1 MNQRWT
7 LHIENFARI
16 ESADIE
22 ISPLM
27 CFIGDN
33 NSGKSY
39 VMSLLW
45 GIMSNEEFF
54 FGSLHTELE
63 SYANCKEFILSHV
76 DKGVMLNDK
85 VSRMY
90 LEFFNDLLSSCKDE
104 LVQKIFNHAIPIGK
118 IEIINFTFSEKLPL
132 RIKRSEKKARISFEH
147 RLVRDLNLLESDV
160 GEQADRNYMG
170 ISLPVSDE
178 YLEVALWRANI
189 GIVFNLIMMDWLFVD
204 STITFASPIYLPAS
218 RTGFLMTY
226 SQIASNSVRSFF
238 SADSDIRSWQ
248 STLTLPYIQFLQ
260 LLIELKDSATS
271 DVETHKDLINF
282 IRSEILHGTI
292 RVKNDG
298 KLVRY
303 QASDMREE
311 LPLSVTSSVVTEIAS
326 LLLLLTT
333 KIPLRLVI
341 IEEPE
346 AHLHPALQKKIAQL
360 LVRFVHSGVPIWITT
375 HSDTI
380 LHHFNNMLNLNALAD
395 GDKERLLEEFNYTK
409 KDLLTPAEINLYQFE
424 RGLSHTTITKL
435 VAGKYGFKAT
445 SFNEAIDSLARE
457 IFSFQED
464 E

>member
-7 LHIENFARI
+7 LHVENFGRI

-39 VMSLLW
+39 IMSLLW

-54 FGSLHTELE
+54 FGEVHTELE
-63 SYANCKEFILSHV
+63 SYADCKKFILEHV
-76 DKGVMLNDK
+76 DEEIPLDDEVNN
-85 VSRMY
+85 MY
-90 LEFFNDLLSSCKDE
+90 LEFFNSLLNSCKAD
-104 LVQKIFNHAIPIGK
+104 LVQKIFNHIIPIGK
-118 IEIINFTFSEKLPL
+118 IEIKNFICSEQLSL
-132 RIKRSEKKARISFEH
+132 EIKRSEKKARIGFNH
-147 RLVRDLNLLESDV
+147 RLVTDLNLLGANDGNQVDRSYIGIELP
-160 GEQADRNYMG
+160 AD
-170 ISLPVSDE
+170 DK

-204 STITFASPIYLPAS
+204 STITFATPIYLPAS

-226 SQIASNSVRSFF
+226 PQIASNSVRSVF
-238 SADSDIRSWQ
+238 SAGSDVKNWQ

-260 LLIELKDSATS
+260 LLIELKDSDDST
-271 DVETHKDLINF
+271 VEAYEDLVNF

-292 RVKNDG
+292 KVKNDG
-298 KLVRY
+298 KIIRY
-303 QASDMREE
+303 QASDMGEE
-311 LPLSVTSSVVTEIAS
+311 LPLSVTSSVITEIAS

-360 LVRFVHSGVPIWITT
+360 LVRFVHSGIPIWITT
-375 HSDTI
+375 HSDTM

-395 GDKERLLEEFNYTK
+395 DNKEILLKEFNYTK
-409 KDLLTPAEINLYQFE
+409 TDLLSPDEINLYQFE
-424 RGLSHTTITKL
+424 RGVNHTTITKL

>member
-1 MNQRWT
+1 
-7 LHIENFARI
+7 
-16 ESADIE
+16 
-22 ISPLM
+22 
-27 CFIGDN
+27 
-33 NSGKSY
+33 
-39 VMSLLW
+39 MS
-45 GIMSNEEFF
+45 
-54 FGSLHTELE
+54 
-63 SYANCKEFILSHV
+63 
-76 DKGVMLNDK
+76 
-85 VSRMY
+85 
-90 LEFFNDLLSSCKDE
+90 
-104 LVQKIFNHAIPIGK
+104 
-118 IEIINFTFSEKLPL
+118 
-132 RIKRSEKKARISFEH
+132 
-147 RLVRDLNLLESDV
+147 
-160 GEQADRNYMG
+160 
-170 ISLPVSDE
+170 
-178 YLEVALWRANI
+178 
-189 GIVFNLIMMDWLFVD
+189 
-204 STITFASPIYLPAS
+204 
-218 RTGFLMTY
+218 
-226 SQIASNSVRSFF
+226 
-238 SADSDIRSWQ
+238 
-248 STLTLPYIQFLQ
+248 
-260 LLIELKDSATS
+260 
-271 DVETHKDLINF
+271 
-282 IRSEILHGTI
+282 
-292 RVKNDG
+292 
-298 KLVRY
+298 
-303 QASDMREE
+303 EE